1 MDLACRSLNPLGQP
15 PPRGTIPPLIQA
27 TQAPYMP
34 LSPEN
39 LTHALS
45 DLTRLRILMLLLPI
59 GERCVCDLTLA
70 LDLPQPKIS
79 RHLAVLRG
87 TGLLLDRRAGLWIHY
102 RLHPDLPA
110 WALDA
115 VAAIGRGC
123 AGQEPFEADRARL
136 ARPAGRG
143 AETLSC

>member
-1 MDLACRSLNPLGQP
+1 MDLACRPLNPLGQP

-59 GERCVCDLTLA
+59 GERCVCDLTVA

-79 RHLAVLRG
+79 RHLAVLRE

-102 RLHPDLPA
+102 RLHPDLPG
-110 WALDA
+110 WARDA
-115 VAAIGRGC
+115 LAAIGRGC
-123 AGQEPFEADRARL
+123 ADQEPFAADRARL
-136 ARPAGRG
+136 DRPTAPG
-143 AETLSC
+143 AEISSC